1 MKKITSLFVSLVA
14 SAGLLAGA
22 AFASGGEEHLE
33 HANIQPDNLKSL
45 QNGAALYVNYCLGCH
60 SLEHQRYQRMATDL
74 HFDTDVVIQNLM
86 FTGDKIGEQM
96 KIAMRK
102 DDAAKWFGTP
112 PPDLTLVARS
122 RGADWIYTYLKGFYK
137 DDKRP
142 YGVNNTVFPNVGMPH
157 VLQGLQGL
165 QTRTDEGH
173 LELATAGKLNE
184 EEYDNTVRDLVN
196 FLNYVGEPIKAE
208 RRFVGVFVV
217 LFLLFFFG
225 VAYLL
230 KKEFWKDVHGDDH

>member
-157 VLQGLQGL
+157 VLQSLQGL

-173 LELATAGKLNE
+173 LELATPGKLNA

-230 KKEFWKDVHGDDH
+230 KKEYWKDVHGDDH

>member
-1 MKKITSLFVSLVA
+1 MTSLFVSLVA

-157 VLQGLQGL
+157 VLQSLQGL

-173 LELATAGKLNE
+173 LELATPGKLNA

-230 KKEFWKDVHGDDH
+230 KKEYWKDVHGDDH